1 MASVPA
7 RIPDVLKCLK
17 DKYIYAEKLMLKPAG
32 LAPLRELIPAIDSDF
47 DRLMNL
53 CQTST
58 ELEVFEGT
66 EICKSTVQEEKDEFD
81 AHVRSWIETTD
92 SYLNRPTPSESH
104 RPPSLASTTSSV
116 RSQQRRSRV
125 NLAQAKLAKEQAQ
138 ERLHETRQ
146 RARLRAERQAL
157 EAERQAREAKEQAER
172 QAREEEEEAELAF
185 NEKQRELE
193 LARVTM
199 EAWTEE
205 DGEAT
210 ESSSSTPVPRNI
222 RTFVVSNQIPMS
234 QPPPTAVISRHVSPA
249 HPPVPDNLP
258 SPQLANLRETNPPP
272 EVRHS
277 PLNMETVYSS
287 LPTRIG
293 TTDRYPRP
301 LPHEDTR
308 QPDRVPVPVYTAFPE
323 TEPIPTHH
331 APERRDR
338 VTDVGERF
346 LPRPVIDKFDG
357 NPMNYWTFVRQFE
370 THINRKTE
378 GNDLKLVYL
387 LQHCD
392 PHVRAKISHLTS
404 KPPDV
409 GYRSAWGLLYEE
421 YGQPHEIARYC
432 EEHLKNAPRANEHDP
447 VGLKNLSV
455 LMDRCC
461 TSLQDLKQSS
471 SIDSMEIMLNVIAK
485 LPPTLREEWVKRS
498 FEVERL
504 RKSRAKFAD
513 LSAFVC
519 EKSAEA
525 NSIFGRAMHPVF
537 NRTNPQ
543 RRAKSSVYNSVVE
556 EPARLNNK
564 PNVCICCA
572 GSHCLSQCERF
583 RSMSLQNR
591 KEFVQTKRLCFKC
604 FMRYHS
610 ARECRSRERCKVEG
624 CTGNYHHT
632 LLHNLP
638 PRPKPPET
646 SATNAAVQS
655 AEYNVF
661 LNVVPVKVRFE
672 DKVVDT
678 YAFLDQGST
687 TTFCDRSLVNK
698 LQASG
703 ETRHLTLKTL
713 TSPQVLNTVSINLSV
728 RPLDGGD
735 WIELPDVIAID
746 KIPVDPN
753 PVPSPKTIK
762 HHQLNAN
769 NFPKIKHGSVQ
780 LLIGANA
787 PQAFRVETTRSG
799 HGRCPDA
806 VKTPLGWSLLGPS
819 SDTPATDYVSSS
831 FIFAS
836 IHGARLQEAHAM
848 FLSDESDLRPITA
861 DSDSDDDLLHTPVSA
876 EDRRSYR
883 MMKQSV
889 QFETGHYELPLPWRH
904 DYQVLPD
911 NTMMAIRRLAGLKK
925 RLVRNP
931 DMKSKYD
938 EQMQTMLTKGY
949 AEEVPMHELKTDR
962 RVWYLPHHPVMN
974 PHKPDKLRV
983 VFDCAAQ
990 HHGISIN
997 QVLMQGPDLV
1007 NSLVGVLTRFRREP
1021 VALVADIEGM
1031 FHQVRVAQRDRDSL
1045 RFWWW
1050 PGGDTSLEP
1059 AAYRMKVHL
1068 FGATSS
1074 PSCASFCL
1082 RQAATDF
1089 GGEFDPDVATVI
1101 KDNFL
1106 RRRLPCLRPESEGR
1120 CEDGSRSTSPV
1131 VQGWISTNEVAI

>member
-1 MASVPA
+1 
-7 RIPDVLKCLK
+7 
-17 DKYIYAEKLMLKPAG
+17 
-32 LAPLRELIPAIDSDF
+32 
-47 DRLMNL
+47 
-53 CQTST
+53 
-58 ELEVFEGT
+58 
-66 EICKSTVQEEKDEFD
+66 
-81 AHVRSWIETTD
+81 
-92 SYLNRPTPSESH
+92 
-104 RPPSLASTTSSV
+104 
-116 RSQQRRSRV
+116 
-125 NLAQAKLAKEQAQ
+125 
-138 ERLHETRQ
+138 
-146 RARLRAERQAL
+146 
-157 EAERQAREAKEQAER
+157 
-172 QAREEEEEAELAF
+172 
-185 NEKQRELE
+185 
-193 LARVTM
+193 M

-222 RTFVVSNQIPMS
+222 RTFVVSNQVPLS

-258 SPQLANLRETNPPP
+258 SPQLANLREANPPP

-338 VTDVGERF
+338 VTDAGERF

-519 EKSAEA
+519 EKSTEA
-525 NSIFGRAMHPVF
+525 NSIFGRAMHSVF

-564 PNVCICCA
+564 PNVLPENA
-572 GSHCLSQCERF
+572 EAVNAV
-583 RSMSLQNR
+583 RSKVVPVTTTIHYYTIYLP
-591 KEFVQTKRLCFKC
+591 V
-604 FMRYHS
+604 
-610 ARECRSRERCKVEG
+610 RSR
-624 CTGNYHHT
+624 
-632 LLHNLP
+632 P
-638 PRPKPPET
+638 S

-672 DKVVDT
+672 EKVVDT

-780 LLIGANA
+780 LLIGANP

-799 HGRCPDA
+799 HGRSPDA

-1059 AAYRMKVHL
+1059 
-1068 FGATSS
+1068 
-1074 PSCASFCL
+1074 
-1082 RQAATDF
+1082 
-1089 GGEFDPDVATVI
+1089 
-1101 KDNFL
+1101 
-1106 RRRLPCLRPESEGR
+1106 LPTE
-1120 CEDGSRSTSPV
+1120 
-1131 VQGWISTNEVAI
+1131 